1 MTSKVVFKMASLS
14 KRPRMTFT
22 AEEVAEI
29 CAQDGSEAESDIDSN
44 TGGISSGEEFDL
56 DQELEG
62 NSDSEREWR

>member
-1 MTSKVVFKMASLS
+1 MTSEILFKMASSS
-14 KRPRMTFT
+14 KRSRVTFT

-29 CAQDGSEAESDIDSN
+29 CAQGGSDTESDIDSI

-62 NSDSEREWR
+62 NHDSEREWR

>member
-1 MTSKVVFKMASLS
+1 MYSKWRLRASDHALLI
-14 KRPRMTFT
+14 T

-44 TGGISSGEEFDL
+44 TGGISSGEEFDS

>member
-1 MTSKVVFKMASLS
+1 MASSS

-22 AEEVAEI
+22 AEAAEI
-29 CAQDGSEAESDIDSN
+29 CAWGGSDAESDIDSN

-62 NSDSEREWR
+62 NRASEREWR

>member
-1 MTSKVVFKMASLS
+1 MASSS
-14 KRPRMTFT
+14 KRPRVTFT

-29 CAQDGSEAESDIDSN
+29 CAQDDSEAESDIDSN

>member
-1 MTSKVVFKMASLS
+1 MTSKVVFKMASSS

-22 AEEVAEI
+22 AEVAEI